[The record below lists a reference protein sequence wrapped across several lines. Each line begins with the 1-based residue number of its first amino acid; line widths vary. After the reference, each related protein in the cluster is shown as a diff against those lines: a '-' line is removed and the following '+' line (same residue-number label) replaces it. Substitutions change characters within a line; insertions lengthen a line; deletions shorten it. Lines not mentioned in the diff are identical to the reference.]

1 MEMLAYSRPGIIEV
15 LPAVPPTLSKG
26 SIEGMLARTF
36 ARIDKLAWDMDAQSV
51 HLKIT
56 SFRTQEV
63 ILIAR
68 YGIESI
74 SASSGIL
81 STKPKRA
88 AVHCSVHLPEGKP
101 VEIHLKL
108 ATRSPSEWATGLA

>member
-1 MEMLAYSRPGIIEV
+1 
-15 LPAVPPTLSKG
+15 
-26 SIEGMLARTF
+26 MLARTF
-36 ARIDKLAWDMDAQSV
+36 ARIDKLAWDMDARFV

-81 STKPKRA
+81 STKPKPA
-88 AVHCSVHLPEGKP
+88 AVRCGLHLPEGKP
-101 VEIHLKL
+101 VEIDLKL
-108 ATRSPSEWATGLA
+108 AMLSQLAWDSGLA